1 MSFVTLCNMKKI
13 SCLRLRFL
21 KMMQVIFLKVTILN
35 WTFNNIINMHD
46 RIQKVASCLSKVKAA
61 MAAVLLLMVVGT
73 GTALAQQSGKT
84 ITGKV
89 LDENNQ
95 PMPGVTIIVDGTT
108 NGTMTG
114 SDGTFTLGGVP
125 SGATVIVSCIGY
137 TDQVLPEGKSNY
149 VVSLVPDSE
158 MLEETVVVAF
168 GQQKK
173 LSVTGAISTVASA
186 DLRKTTSTRLDNAL
200 AGRVTGLTSMQSGGG
215 QPGVDG
221 ATMYLRGAATTNG
234 KSPLIL
240 VDGVERD
247 NIRTIDMNEVESIS
261 VLKDASATALY
272 GVQGANGV
280 ILIQTRKGQ
289 KGKAQL
295 NISVDQSWTS
305 FTKEPSRLH
314 SWEYCELRNEALM
327 NDSQAPEFSEE
338 TIAKFRNPLLGLDPS
353 SPDYDNQVAIR
364 KAVYCD
370 NDYYRM
376 YLKSNTPQTRAN
388 ANISGGTDFVNYFV
402 NVGYIHQGGN
412 LNTESPDY
420 LGYDPQCYMNRLSLR
435 SNLDFHIT
443 KNLTASLNI
452 ASYAENVNMPAVG
465 DLYRGDQSWMITDI
479 IYQSQTILP
488 ISPGPVTDPRFG
500 GVSDGVVGYNYLDRS
515 AYEIINRR
523 GFHTNKRKNL
533 NTQFSVNW
541 DLGELV
547 TKGLSVNG
555 MAAYDTY
562 NIGVLEGRKKERV
575 YNVRVDYDSETLSYS
590 SSNGDKIEPL
600 TMTSSRLS
608 NYQIYVQGSINYART
623 FGKHNVTAM
632 ATAYR
637 RFWEGTSADIPYN
650 VLGTAARA
658 TYSFDDRYLVEG
670 NLGYNGSEQFAPS
683 KRFGLFPSGSIGW
696 IASNESFLK
705 GNKYLTWLKF
715 RASYGLVG
723 NDSMGGLRFLYQDDN
738 KIQSG
743 NGFVQGLGGKIVK
756 EGLIGNKSITW
767 ELSKKMNLG
776 VEIGL
781 FKDFRIN
788 VDYFTEKRDQILLKR
803 RTVPSFQGVSSDYI
817 PRVNMGKV
825 DNHGVDV
832 EVSYS
837 HTFNRDFSI
846 SSRVNFGFNDNTA
859 IELDEP
865 MRSEEYAYQ
874 YHEEGFRLGQEFG
887 YLIDWDSPGNGYFT
901 SQDEIDSYYP
911 YGFGGK
917 PRVGDFVYKDVN
929 GDGVIDQKD
938 LSPIGY
944 STTVPGLNYGISL
957 GLNFKGIDFNV
968 LFSGLGRYSKYYS
981 GQGVVEWTK
990 QGTYFDWT
998 RNGWTEE
1005 RYKNGEKITYPAI
1018 STTKTVSHTEND
1030 FFIQNRSF
1038 LRLKNIELGYTLPE
1052 RFLSKVGVKALRVYV
1067 SGQNLFVWDN
1077 LRITHIDPEQNNSYG
1092 YPITKNVTLG
1102 LNINF

>member
-1 MSFVTLCNMKKI
+1 
-13 SCLRLRFL
+13 
-21 KMMQVIFLKVTILN
+21 
-35 WTFNNIINMHD
+35 MHG
-46 RIQKVASCLSKVKAA
+46 RNQKVASCLSRVKEAIV
-61 MAAVLLLMVVGT
+61 AVLLLMVVGT
-73 GTALAQQSGKT
+73 GTALAQTSGRT

-137 TDQVLPEGKSNY
+137 TNQVLPEGKSNY

-295 NISVDQSWTS
+295 NISVDQGWTS

-327 NDSQAPEFSEE
+327 NSGEKAAFSDE

-465 DLYRGDQSWMITDI
+465 DLYRGDQSWMITDL
-479 IYQSQTILP
+479 IYQCQTILP
-488 ISPGPVTDPRFG
+488 ISPGPTTDSRFG
-500 GVSDGVVGYNYLDRS
+500 VESGGIVGYNYLDRS
-515 AYEIINRR
+515 AFEIINRR

-541 DLGELV
+541 DLSELV
-547 TKGLSVNG
+547 TKGLSING

-562 NIGVLEGRKKERV
+562 NIGVLEGRKKEQV
-575 YNVRVDYDSETLSYS
+575 YNVRVDYDSETLSY

-637 RFWEGTSADIPYN
+637 RFWEGTSANIPYN

-738 KIQSG
+738 QIQSG

-756 EGLIGNKSITW
+756 EGLIGNKNITW

-788 VDYFTEKRDQILLKR
+788 VDYFTEKRDQILLRR

-846 SSRVNFGFNDNTA
+846 SSRVNFGFNDNTV

-887 YLIDWDSPGNGYFT
+887 YLIDWNSPGNGYFT
-901 SQDEIDSYYP
+901 SQDEIDNYYP
-911 YGFGGK
+911 YEFGGK

-1018 STTKTVSHTEND
+1018 STSQTVSHTEND

>member
-1 MSFVTLCNMKKI
+1 
-13 SCLRLRFL
+13 
-21 KMMQVIFLKVTILN
+21 
-35 WTFNNIINMHD
+35 MHD
-46 RIQKVASCLSKVKAA
+46 RNQKVASCLSKVKAA

-114 SDGTFTLGGVP
+114 PDGTFTLGGVP

-327 NDSQAPEFSEE
+327 NSGEKAAFSDE

-465 DLYRGDQSWMITDI
+465 NLYRGDQSWMITDI

-500 GVSDGVVGYNYLDRS
+500 DVSDGVVGYNYLDRS

-562 NIGVLEGRKKERV
+562 NIGVLEGRKKDQV
-575 YNVRVDYDSETLSYS
+575 YNVRVDYDSETLSY

-637 RFWEGTSADIPYN
+637 RFWEGTSANIPYN

-738 KIQSG
+738 QIQSG

-756 EGLIGNKSITW
+756 EGLIGNKNITW

-788 VDYFTEKRDQILLKR
+788 VDYFTEKRDQILLRR

-846 SSRVNFGFNDNTA
+846 SSRVNFGFNDNTV

-887 YLIDWDSPGNGYFT
+887 YLIDWNSPGNGYFT
-901 SQDEIDSYYP
+901 SQDEIDNYYP
-911 YGFGGK
+911 YEFGGK

-1018 STTKTVSHTEND
+1018 STSQTVSHTEND

>member
-1 MSFVTLCNMKKI
+1 M
-13 SCLRLRFL
+13 
-21 KMMQVIFLKVTILN
+21 
-35 WTFNNIINMHD
+35 
-46 RIQKVASCLSKVKAA
+46 
-61 MAAVLLLMVVGT
+61 
-73 GTALAQQSGKT
+73 
-84 ITGKV
+84 
-89 LDENNQ
+89 
-95 PMPGVTIIVDGTT
+95 
-108 NGTMTG
+108 
-114 SDGTFTLGGVP
+114 
-125 SGATVIVSCIGY
+125 
-137 TDQVLPEGKSNY
+137 
-149 VVSLVPDSE
+149 
-158 MLEETVVVAF
+158 
-168 GQQKK
+168 
-173 LSVTGAISTVASA
+173 
-186 DLRKTTSTRLDNAL
+186 
-200 AGRVTGLTSMQSGGG
+200 
-215 QPGVDG
+215 
-221 ATMYLRGAATTNG
+221 
-234 KSPLIL
+234 
-240 VDGVERD
+240 
-247 NIRTIDMNEVESIS
+247 
-261 VLKDASATALY
+261 
-272 GVQGANGV
+272 
-280 ILIQTRKGQ
+280 
-289 KGKAQL
+289 
-295 NISVDQSWTS
+295 
-305 FTKEPSRLH
+305 
-314 SWEYCELRNEALM
+314 
-327 NDSQAPEFSEE
+327 
-338 TIAKFRNPLLGLDPS
+338 
-353 SPDYDNQVAIR
+353 
-364 KAVYCD
+364 
-370 NDYYRM
+370 
-376 YLKSNTPQTRAN
+376 
-388 ANISGGTDFVNYFV
+388 

-465 DLYRGDQSWMITDI
+465 DLYRGDQSWMITDL
-479 IYQSQTILP
+479 IYQCETILP
-488 ISPGPVTDPRFG
+488 ISPGPTTDSRFG
-500 GVSDGVVGYNYLDRS
+500 VESGGIVGYNYLDRS
-515 AYEIINRR
+515 AFEIINRR

-541 DLGELV
+541 DLSELV
-547 TKGLSVNG
+547 TKGLSING

-562 NIGVLEGRKKERV
+562 NIGVLEGRKKEQV
-575 YNVRVDYDSETLSYS
+575 YNVRVDYDSETLSY

-637 RFWEGTSADIPYN
+637 RFWEGTSANIPYN

-738 KIQSG
+738 QIQSG

-756 EGLIGNKSITW
+756 EGLIGNKNITW

-788 VDYFTEKRDQILLKR
+788 VDYFTEKRDQILLRR

-846 SSRVNFGFNDNTA
+846 SSRVNFGFNDNTV

-887 YLIDWDSPGNGYFT
+887 YLIDWNSPGNGYFT
-901 SQDEIDSYYP
+901 SQDEIDNYYP
-911 YGFGGK
+911 YEFGGK

-1018 STTKTVSHTEND
+1018 STSQTVSHTEND

>member
-1 MSFVTLCNMKKI
+1 
-13 SCLRLRFL
+13 
-21 KMMQVIFLKVTILN
+21 
-35 WTFNNIINMHD
+35 MHD
-46 RIQKVASCLSKVKAA
+46 RNQKVASCLSKVKAA

-114 SDGTFTLGGVP
+114 PDGTFTLGGVP

-137 TDQVLPEGKSNY
+137 TNQVLPEGKSNY

-327 NDSQAPEFSEE
+327 NSGEKAAFSDE

-465 DLYRGDQSWMITDI
+465 NLYRGDQSWMITDI

-500 GVSDGVVGYNYLDRS
+500 DVSDGVVGYNYLDRS

-562 NIGVLEGRKKERV
+562 NIGVLEGRKKEQV
-575 YNVRVDYDSETLSYS
+575 YNVRVDYDSETLSY

-637 RFWEGTSADIPYN
+637 RFWEGTSANIPYN

-738 KIQSG
+738 QIQSG

-756 EGLIGNKSITW
+756 EGLIGNKNITW

-788 VDYFTEKRDQILLKR
+788 VDYFTEKRDQILLRR

-846 SSRVNFGFNDNTA
+846 SSRVNFGFNDNTV

-887 YLIDWDSPGNGYFT
+887 YLIDWNSPGNGYFT
-901 SQDEIDSYYP
+901 SQDEIDNYYP
-911 YGFGGK
+911 YEFGGK

-1018 STTKTVSHTEND
+1018 STSQTVSHTEND

>member
-1 MSFVTLCNMKKI
+1 
-13 SCLRLRFL
+13 
-21 KMMQVIFLKVTILN
+21 
-35 WTFNNIINMHD
+35 MHD
-46 RIQKVASCLSKVKAA
+46 RKQKVASCLSKVKAA
-61 MAAVLLLMVVGT
+61 IAAVLLLMVVGT
-73 GTALAQQSGKT
+73 GTALAQKTGRT

-95 PMPGVTIIVDGTT
+95 PMPGVTIVVDGTT
-108 NGTMTG
+108 KGTMTG
-114 SDGTFTLGGVP
+114 PDGTFTLAEVP
-125 SGATVIVSCIGY
+125 SGSTVIVSCIGY
-137 TDQVLPEGKSNY
+137 TNQVLPEGKSNY

-314 SWEYCELRNEALM
+314 SWEYCEFRNEALM

-488 ISPGPVTDPRFG
+488 ISPGPVTDSRFG

-562 NIGVLEGRKKERV
+562 NIGVLEGRKKEQV

-637 RFWEGTSADIPYN
+637 RFWEGTSANIPYN

-837 HTFNRDFSI
+837 HTFNKDFSI

-1067 SGQNLFVWDN
+1067 SGQNMFVWDN
-1077 LRITHIDPEQNNSYG
+1077 LRITHVDPEQNNSYG

>member
-1 MSFVTLCNMKKI
+1 
-13 SCLRLRFL
+13 
-21 KMMQVIFLKVTILN
+21 
-35 WTFNNIINMHD
+35 MHD
-46 RIQKVASCLSKVKAA
+46 RNQKVASCLSKVKAA

-73 GTALAQQSGKT
+73 GTALAQTSGRT

-114 SDGTFTLGGVP
+114 TDGIFTLGGVP

-158 MLEETVVVAF
+158 TLEETVVVAF

-327 NDSQAPEFSEE
+327 NDRQAPEFSEE

-600 TMTSSRLS
+600 TMTSSRFS

>member
-1 MSFVTLCNMKKI
+1 
-13 SCLRLRFL
+13 
-21 KMMQVIFLKVTILN
+21 
-35 WTFNNIINMHD
+35 MHD
-46 RIQKVASCLSKVKAA
+46 RNQKVASCLSRVKAA

-114 SDGTFTLGGVP
+114 PDGTFTLGGVP

-137 TDQVLPEGKSNY
+137 TDQVLPEGKTNY
-149 VVSLVPDSE
+149 LVSLVPDSE

-723 NDSMGGLRFLYQDDN
+723 NDSIGGLRFLYQDDN

-1038 LRLKNIELGYTLPE
+1038 LRLRNIELGYTLPE

>member
-1 MSFVTLCNMKKI
+1 
-13 SCLRLRFL
+13 
-21 KMMQVIFLKVTILN
+21 
-35 WTFNNIINMHD
+35 MHD
-46 RIQKVASCLSKVKAA
+46 RNQKVASCLSRVKAA
-61 MAAVLLLMVVGT
+61 IVAVLLLIVVGT
-73 GTALAQQSGKT
+73 GTALAQTSGRT

-137 TDQVLPEGKSNY
+137 TNQVLPEGKSNY

-443 KNLTASLNI
+443 NNLTASLNI

-500 GVSDGVVGYNYLDRS
+500 DVSDGVVGYNYLDRS

-562 NIGVLEGRKKERV
+562 NIGVLEGRKKEQV
-575 YNVRVDYDSETLSYS
+575 YNVRVDYDSETLSY

-637 RFWEGTSADIPYN
+637 RFWEGTSANIPYN

>member
-1 MSFVTLCNMKKI
+1 
-13 SCLRLRFL
+13 
-21 KMMQVIFLKVTILN
+21 
-35 WTFNNIINMHD
+35 MHD
-46 RIQKVASCLSKVKAA
+46 RNQKVASCLSKVKAA

-114 SDGTFTLGGVP
+114 PDGTFTLGGVP

-600 TMTSSRLS
+600 TMTSSRFS

-788 VDYFTEKRDQILLKR
+788 IDYFTEKRDQILLRR

-887 YLIDWDSPGNGYFT
+887 YLIDWNSPGNGYFT
-901 SQDEIDSYYP
+901 SQDEIDNYYP
-911 YGFGGK
+911 YEFGGK

-1018 STTKTVSHTEND
+1018 STSQTVSHTEND

>member
-1 MSFVTLCNMKKI
+1 
-13 SCLRLRFL
+13 
-21 KMMQVIFLKVTILN
+21 
-35 WTFNNIINMHD
+35 MHD
-46 RIQKVASCLSKVKAA
+46 RNQKVASCLSKVKAA

-73 GTALAQQSGKT
+73 GTALAQTSGRT

-114 SDGTFTLGGVP
+114 PDGTFTLGGVP

-137 TDQVLPEGKSNY
+137 TDQVLPEGKTNY
-149 VVSLVPDSE
+149 LVSLVPDSE

-327 NDSQAPEFSEE
+327 NSGEKAAFSDE

-465 DLYRGDQSWMITDI
+465 DLYRGDQSWMITDL
-479 IYQSQTILP
+479 IYQCQTILP

-562 NIGVLEGRKKERV
+562 NIGVLEGRKKEQV
-575 YNVRVDYDSETLSYS
+575 YNVRVDYDSETLSY

-637 RFWEGTSADIPYN
+637 RFWEGTSANIPYN

-738 KIQSG
+738 QIQSG

-756 EGLIGNKSITW
+756 EGLIGNKNITW

-788 VDYFTEKRDQILLKR
+788 VDYFTEKRDQILLRR

-846 SSRVNFGFNDNTA
+846 SSRVNFGFNDNTV

-887 YLIDWDSPGNGYFT
+887 YLIDWNSPGNGYFT
-901 SQDEIDSYYP
+901 SQDEIDNYYP
-911 YGFGGK
+911 YEFGGK

-1018 STTKTVSHTEND
+1018 STSQTVSHTEND

>member
-1 MSFVTLCNMKKI
+1 
-13 SCLRLRFL
+13 
-21 KMMQVIFLKVTILN
+21 
-35 WTFNNIINMHD
+35 MHD
-46 RIQKVASCLSKVKAA
+46 RNQKVASCLSKVKAA

-295 NISVDQSWTS
+295 TISVDQSWTS

-327 NDSQAPEFSEE
+327 NDRQAPEFSEE

-600 TMTSSRLS
+600 TMTSSRFS

>member
-1 MSFVTLCNMKKI
+1 
-13 SCLRLRFL
+13 
-21 KMMQVIFLKVTILN
+21 
-35 WTFNNIINMHD
+35 MHD
-46 RIQKVASCLSKVKAA
+46 RNQKVAACLSKVKAA

-137 TDQVLPEGKSNY
+137 TDQVLPEGKTNY
-149 VVSLVPDSE
+149 LVSLVPDSE

-327 NDSQAPEFSEE
+327 NDRQAPEFSEE

>member
-1 MSFVTLCNMKKI
+1 
-13 SCLRLRFL
+13 
-21 KMMQVIFLKVTILN
+21 
-35 WTFNNIINMHD
+35 
-46 RIQKVASCLSKVKAA
+46 

-73 GTALAQQSGKT
+73 GTALAQTSGRT

-137 TDQVLPEGKSNY
+137 TNQVLPEGKSNY

-295 NISVDQSWTS
+295 NITVDQSWTS

-314 SWEYCELRNEALM
+314 SWEYCELRNEALL
-327 NDSQAPEFSEE
+327 NSGAKAAFSDE
-338 TIAKFRNPLLGLDPS
+338 TIAKFKNPLLGLDPTAA
-353 SPDYDNQVAIR
+353 DYDNQVAIR
-364 KAVYCD
+364 KAIYCD

-376 YLKSNTPQTRAN
+376 YLRSNTPQTRAN

-412 LNTESPDY
+412 LNTESSDY

-500 GVSDGVVGYNYLDRS
+500 DVSDGVVGYNYLDRS

-562 NIGVLEGRKKERV
+562 NIGVLEGRKKEQV

-590 SSNGDKIEPL
+590 SNGDKIEPL
-600 TMTSSRLS
+600 TMTSSKLS

-637 RFWEGTSADIPYN
+637 RFWEGTSANIPYN

-738 KIQSG
+738 QIQSG

-846 SSRVNFGFNDNTA
+846 SSRVNFGFNDNTV

-874 YHEEGFRLGQEFG
+874 YQEEGFRLGQEFG

-901 SQDEIDSYYP
+901 SQDEIDNYYP

-1018 STTKTVSHTEND
+1018 STSQTVSHTEND

>member
-1 MSFVTLCNMKKI
+1 
-13 SCLRLRFL
+13 
-21 KMMQVIFLKVTILN
+21 
-35 WTFNNIINMHD
+35 MHD
-46 RIQKVASCLSKVKAA
+46 RNQKVASCLSKVKAA

-73 GTALAQQSGKT
+73 GTALAQTSGRT

-114 SDGTFTLGGVP
+114 PDGTFTLGGVP

-327 NDSQAPEFSEE
+327 NDRQAPEFSEE

-600 TMTSSRLS
+600 TMTSSRFS

>member
-1 MSFVTLCNMKKI
+1 
-13 SCLRLRFL
+13 
-21 KMMQVIFLKVTILN
+21 
-35 WTFNNIINMHD
+35 MHD

-73 GTALAQQSGKT
+73 GTALAQTSGRT

-137 TDQVLPEGKSNY
+137 TNQVLPEGKSNY

-500 GVSDGVVGYNYLDRS
+500 DVSDGVVGYNYLDRS

-562 NIGVLEGRKKERV
+562 NIGVLEGRKKEQV
-575 YNVRVDYDSETLSYS
+575 YNVRVDYDSETLSY

-637 RFWEGTSADIPYN
+637 RFWEGTSANIPYN

-723 NDSMGGLRFLYQDDN
+723 NDSIGGLRFLYQDDN
-738 KIQSG
+738 QIQSG

-756 EGLIGNKSITW
+756 EGLIGNKNITW

-788 VDYFTEKRDQILLKR
+788 VDYFTEKRDQILLRR

-846 SSRVNFGFNDNTA
+846 SSRVNFGFNDNTV

-887 YLIDWDSPGNGYFT
+887 YLIDWNSPGNGYFT
-901 SQDEIDSYYP
+901 SQDEIDNYYP
-911 YGFGGK
+911 YEFGGK

-1018 STTKTVSHTEND
+1018 STSQTVSHTEND

>member
-1 MSFVTLCNMKKI
+1 
-13 SCLRLRFL
+13 
-21 KMMQVIFLKVTILN
+21 
-35 WTFNNIINMHD
+35 MHD
-46 RIQKVASCLSKVKAA
+46 RNQKVASCLSKVKAA

-73 GTALAQQSGKT
+73 GTALAQTSGRT

-114 SDGTFTLGGVP
+114 PDGTFTLGGVQ
-125 SGATVIVSCIGY
+125 SSATVIVSCIGY
-137 TDQVLPEGKSNY
+137 TNQVLPEGKTNY
-149 VVSLVPDSE
+149 LVSLVPDSE

-600 TMTSSRLS
+600 TMTSSRFS

>member
-1 MSFVTLCNMKKI
+1 
-13 SCLRLRFL
+13 
-21 KMMQVIFLKVTILN
+21 
-35 WTFNNIINMHD
+35 MHD
-46 RIQKVASCLSKVKAA
+46 RKQKVASCLSKVKAA
-61 MAAVLLLMVVGT
+61 IAAVLLLMVVGT
-73 GTALAQQSGKT
+73 GTALAQKTGRT

-95 PMPGVTIIVDGTT
+95 PMPGVTIVVDGTT
-108 NGTMTG
+108 KGTMTG
-114 SDGTFTLGGVP
+114 PDGTFTLAEVP
-125 SGATVIVSCIGY
+125 SGSTVIVSCIGY
-137 TDQVLPEGKSNY
+137 TNQVLPEGKSNY

-215 QPGVDG
+215 QTGVDG

-837 HTFNRDFSI
+837 HTFNKDFSI

-1077 LRITHIDPEQNNSYG
+1077 LRITHVDPEQNNSYG

>member
-1 MSFVTLCNMKKI
+1 
-13 SCLRLRFL
+13 
-21 KMMQVIFLKVTILN
+21 
-35 WTFNNIINMHD
+35 MHD
-46 RIQKVASCLSKVKAA
+46 RNQRVASCLSKVKAA
-61 MAAVLLLMVVGT
+61 IAAVLLLMVVGT
-73 GTALAQQSGKT
+73 GTALAQTSGRT

-95 PMPGVTIIVDGTT
+95 PMPGVTIVVDGTT
-108 NGTMTG
+108 KGTMTG
-114 SDGTFTLGGVP
+114 PDGTFTLAEVP
-125 SGATVIVSCIGY
+125 SGSTVIVSCIGY
-137 TDQVLPEGKSNY
+137 TNQVLPEGKSNY

-338 TIAKFRNPLLGLDPS
+338 TIAKFRNPLLGLDS
-353 SPDYDNQVAIR
+353 SASDYENQVAIR
-364 KAVYCD
+364 KAIYCD

-376 YLKSNTPQTRAN
+376 YLKSNTPQTRLN

-562 NIGVLEGRKKERV
+562 NIGVLEGRKKEQV

-590 SSNGDKIEPL
+590 SSNADKIEPL

-837 HTFNRDFSI
+837 HTFNKDFSI

-1067 SGQNLFVWDN
+1067 SGQNMFVWDN
-1077 LRITHIDPEQNNSYG
+1077 LRITHVDPEQNNSYG

>member
-1 MSFVTLCNMKKI
+1 
-13 SCLRLRFL
+13 
-21 KMMQVIFLKVTILN
+21 
-35 WTFNNIINMHD
+35 MHD
-46 RIQKVASCLSKVKAA
+46 RNQKVASCLSKVKAA

-73 GTALAQQSGKT
+73 GTALAQTSGRT

-137 TDQVLPEGKSNY
+137 TDQVLPEGKTNY
-149 VVSLVPDSE
+149 LVSLVPDSE

-412 LNTESPDY
+412 LNTEDSDF

-443 KNLTASLNI
+443 KSLTASLNI

>member
-1 MSFVTLCNMKKI
+1 
-13 SCLRLRFL
+13 
-21 KMMQVIFLKVTILN
+21 
-35 WTFNNIINMHD
+35 MHD
-46 RIQKVASCLSKVKAA
+46 RNQKVASCLSKVKAA

-137 TDQVLPEGKSNY
+137 TDQVLPEGKTNY
-149 VVSLVPDSE
+149 LVSLVPDSE

-295 NISVDQSWTS
+295 NISVDQGWTS

-327 NDSQAPEFSEE
+327 NSGEKAAFSDE

-465 DLYRGDQSWMITDI
+465 DLYGGRQSWMITDI

-500 GVSDGVVGYNYLDRS
+500 DVSDGVVGYNYLDRS

-562 NIGVLEGRKKERV
+562 NIGVLEGRKKEQV
-575 YNVRVDYDSETLSYS
+575 YNVRVDYDSETLSY

-637 RFWEGTSADIPYN
+637 RFWEGTSANIPYN

-738 KIQSG
+738 QIQSG

-756 EGLIGNKSITW
+756 EGLIGNKNITW

-846 SSRVNFGFNDNTA
+846 SSRVNFGFNDNTV

-887 YLIDWDSPGNGYFT
+887 YLIDWNSPGNGYFT

-911 YGFGGK
+911 YEFGGK

-1018 STTKTVSHTEND
+1018 STSQTVSHTEND

>member
-1 MSFVTLCNMKKI
+1 
-13 SCLRLRFL
+13 
-21 KMMQVIFLKVTILN
+21 
-35 WTFNNIINMHD
+35 MHD
-46 RIQKVASCLSKVKAA
+46 RNQKVASCLSKVKAA

-73 GTALAQQSGKT
+73 GTALAQTSGRT

-114 SDGTFTLGGVP
+114 PDGTFTLGGVP

-137 TDQVLPEGKSNY
+137 TDQVLPEGKTNY
-149 VVSLVPDSE
+149 LVSLVPDSE

>member
-1 MSFVTLCNMKKI
+1 
-13 SCLRLRFL
+13 
-21 KMMQVIFLKVTILN
+21 
-35 WTFNNIINMHD
+35 MHD
-46 RIQKVASCLSKVKAA
+46 RNQKVASCLSKVKAA

-114 SDGTFTLGGVP
+114 PDGTFTLGGVP

-327 NDSQAPEFSEE
+327 NSGEKAAFSDE

-465 DLYRGDQSWMITDI
+465 NLYRGDQSWMITDI

-500 GVSDGVVGYNYLDRS
+500 DVSDGVVGYNYLDRS

-562 NIGVLEGRKKERV
+562 NIGVLEGRKKEQV
-575 YNVRVDYDSETLSYS
+575 YNVRVDYDSETLSY

-637 RFWEGTSADIPYN
+637 RFWEGTSANIPYN

-738 KIQSG
+738 QIQSG

-756 EGLIGNKSITW
+756 EGLIGNKNITW

-788 VDYFTEKRDQILLKR
+788 VDYFTEKRDQILLRR

-846 SSRVNFGFNDNTA
+846 SSRVNFGFNDNTV

-874 YHEEGFRLGQEFG
+874 YHE
-887 YLIDWDSPGNGYFT
+887 
-901 SQDEIDSYYP
+901 
-911 YGFGGK
+911 
-917 PRVGDFVYKDVN
+917 
-929 GDGVIDQKD
+929 
-938 LSPIGY
+938 
-944 STTVPGLNYGISL
+944 
-957 GLNFKGIDFNV
+957 
-968 LFSGLGRYSKYYS
+968 
-981 GQGVVEWTK
+981 
-990 QGTYFDWT
+990 
-998 RNGWTEE
+998 
-1005 RYKNGEKITYPAI
+1005 
-1018 STTKTVSHTEND
+1018 
-1030 FFIQNRSF
+1030 
-1038 LRLKNIELGYTLPE
+1038 
-1052 RFLSKVGVKALRVYV
+1052 
-1067 SGQNLFVWDN
+1067 
-1077 LRITHIDPEQNNSYG
+1077 
-1092 YPITKNVTLG
+1092 
-1102 LNINF
+1102 

>member
-1 MSFVTLCNMKKI
+1 
-13 SCLRLRFL
+13 
-21 KMMQVIFLKVTILN
+21 
-35 WTFNNIINMHD
+35 MHD
-46 RIQKVASCLSKVKAA
+46 RKQKVASCLSKVKAA
-61 MAAVLLLMVVGT
+61 IAAVLLLMVVGT
-73 GTALAQQSGKT
+73 GTALAQKTGRT

-95 PMPGVTIIVDGTT
+95 PMPGVTIVVDGTT
-108 NGTMTG
+108 KGTMTG
-114 SDGTFTLGGVP
+114 PDGTFTLAEVP
-125 SGATVIVSCIGY
+125 SGSTVIVSCIGY
-137 TDQVLPEGKSNY
+137 TNQVLPEGKSNY

-327 NDSQAPEFSEE
+327 NDRQAPEFSEE

-562 NIGVLEGRKKERV
+562 NIGVLEGRKKEQV

-590 SSNGDKIEPL
+590 SSNADKIEPL

-837 HTFNRDFSI
+837 HTFNKDFSI

-1067 SGQNLFVWDN
+1067 SGQNMFVWDN
-1077 LRITHIDPEQNNSYG
+1077 LRITHVDPEQNNSYG

>member
-1 MSFVTLCNMKKI
+1 
-13 SCLRLRFL
+13 
-21 KMMQVIFLKVTILN
+21 
-35 WTFNNIINMHD
+35 MHD
-46 RIQKVASCLSKVKAA
+46 RKQKVASCLSKVKAA
-61 MAAVLLLMVVGT
+61 IAAVLLLMVVGT
-73 GTALAQQSGKT
+73 GTALAQKTGRT

-95 PMPGVTIIVDGTT
+95 PMPGVTIVVDGTT
-108 NGTMTG
+108 KGTMTG
-114 SDGTFTLGGVP
+114 PDGTFTLAEVP
-125 SGATVIVSCIGY
+125 SGSTVIVSCIGY
-137 TDQVLPEGKSNY
+137 TNQVLPEGKSNY

-353 SPDYDNQVAIR
+353 ASDYENQVAIR
-364 KAVYCD
+364 KAIYCD

-376 YLKSNTPQTRAN
+376 YLKSNTPQTRLN

>member
-1 MSFVTLCNMKKI
+1 
-13 SCLRLRFL
+13 
-21 KMMQVIFLKVTILN
+21 
-35 WTFNNIINMHD
+35 MHD
-46 RIQKVASCLSKVKAA
+46 RNQKVASCLSRVKAA
-61 MAAVLLLMVVGT
+61 IVAVLLLMVVGT
-73 GTALAQQSGKT
+73 GTALAQTSGRT

-158 MLEETVVVAF
+158 TLEETVVVAF

-600 TMTSSRLS
+600 TMTSSRFS

-683 KRFGLFPSGSIGW
+683 KRFGLFPSGSVGW

>member
-1 MSFVTLCNMKKI
+1 
-13 SCLRLRFL
+13 
-21 KMMQVIFLKVTILN
+21 
-35 WTFNNIINMHD
+35 MHD
-46 RIQKVASCLSKVKAA
+46 RNQKVASCLSKVKAA

-73 GTALAQQSGKT
+73 GTALAQTSGRT

-114 SDGTFTLGGVP
+114 PDGTFTLGGVP

-137 TDQVLPEGKSNY
+137 TDQVLPEGKTNY
-149 VVSLVPDSE
+149 LVSLVPDSE

-327 NDSQAPEFSEE
+327 NDRQAPEFSEE

-600 TMTSSRLS
+600 TMTSSRFS

-887 YLIDWDSPGNGYFT
+887 YLIDWNSPGNGYFT

-911 YGFGGK
+911 YEFGGK

-1018 STTKTVSHTEND
+1018 STSQTVSHTEND

>member
-1 MSFVTLCNMKKI
+1 
-13 SCLRLRFL
+13 
-21 KMMQVIFLKVTILN
+21 
-35 WTFNNIINMHD
+35 MHD
-46 RIQKVASCLSKVKAA
+46 RNQKVASCLSKVKAA

-327 NDSQAPEFSEE
+327 NDRQAPEFSEE

>member
-1 MSFVTLCNMKKI
+1 
-13 SCLRLRFL
+13 
-21 KMMQVIFLKVTILN
+21 
-35 WTFNNIINMHD
+35 MHD
-46 RIQKVASCLSKVKAA
+46 RNQKVASCLSKVKAA
-61 MAAVLLLMVVGT
+61 IAAVLLLLVVGT
-73 GTALAQQSGKT
+73 GTSLAQQSGKT

-114 SDGTFTLGGVP
+114 PDGTFTLGGVP

-137 TDQVLPEGKSNY
+137 TNQVLPEGKTNY
-149 VVSLVPDSE
+149 VISLVPDSE

-295 NISVDQSWTS
+295 NITVDQSWTS

-562 NIGVLEGRKKERV
+562 NIGVLEGRKKEQV

-590 SSNGDKIEPL
+590 SSNADKIEPL

-837 HTFNRDFSI
+837 HTFNKDFSI

-1077 LRITHIDPEQNNSYG
+1077 LRITHVDPEQNNSYG

>member
-1 MSFVTLCNMKKI
+1 
-13 SCLRLRFL
+13 
-21 KMMQVIFLKVTILN
+21 
-35 WTFNNIINMHD
+35 MHD
-46 RIQKVASCLSKVKAA
+46 RNQKVASCLSKVKAA

-114 SDGTFTLGGVP
+114 PDGTFTLGGVP

-600 TMTSSRLS
+600 TMTSSRFS

-723 NDSMGGLRFLYQDDN
+723 NDSMGGLRFLYKDDN

>member
-1 MSFVTLCNMKKI
+1 
-13 SCLRLRFL
+13 
-21 KMMQVIFLKVTILN
+21 
-35 WTFNNIINMHD
+35 
-46 RIQKVASCLSKVKAA
+46 

-73 GTALAQQSGKT
+73 GTALAQTSGRT

-295 NISVDQSWTS
+295 NITVDQSWTS

-314 SWEYCELRNEALM
+314 SWEYCELRNEALL
-327 NDSQAPEFSEE
+327 NSGAKAAFSDE
-338 TIAKFRNPLLGLDPS
+338 TIAKFKNPLLGLDPTAA
-353 SPDYDNQVAIR
+353 DYDNQVAIR
-364 KAVYCD
+364 KAIYCD

-376 YLKSNTPQTRAN
+376 YLRSNTPQTRAN

-412 LNTESPDY
+412 LSTESSDY

-488 ISPGPVTDPRFG
+488 ISPGPVTDTRFG
-500 GVSDGVVGYNYLDRS
+500 GVSGGVVGYNYLDRS

-541 DLGELV
+541 DLSELV
-547 TKGLSVNG
+547 TKGLSING

-562 NIGVLEGRKKERV
+562 NIGVLEGRKKEQV

-590 SSNGDKIEPL
+590 SNGDKVEPL
-600 TMTSSRLS
+600 TMTSSKLS

-637 RFWEGTSADIPYN
+637 RFWEGTSANIPYN

-723 NDSMGGLRFLYQDDN
+723 NDSMGGLRFL
-738 KIQSG
+738 
-743 NGFVQGLGGKIVK
+743 
-756 EGLIGNKSITW
+756 
-767 ELSKKMNLG
+767 
-776 VEIGL
+776 
-781 FKDFRIN
+781 
-788 VDYFTEKRDQILLKR
+788 
-803 RTVPSFQGVSSDYI
+803 
-817 PRVNMGKV
+817 
-825 DNHGVDV
+825 
-832 EVSYS
+832 
-837 HTFNRDFSI
+837 
-846 SSRVNFGFNDNTA
+846 
-859 IELDEP
+859 
-865 MRSEEYAYQ
+865 
-874 YHEEGFRLGQEFG
+874 
-887 YLIDWDSPGNGYFT
+887 
-901 SQDEIDSYYP
+901 
-911 YGFGGK
+911 
-917 PRVGDFVYKDVN
+917 
-929 GDGVIDQKD
+929 
-938 LSPIGY
+938 
-944 STTVPGLNYGISL
+944 
-957 GLNFKGIDFNV
+957 
-968 LFSGLGRYSKYYS
+968 
-981 GQGVVEWTK
+981 
-990 QGTYFDWT
+990 
-998 RNGWTEE
+998 
-1005 RYKNGEKITYPAI
+1005 
-1018 STTKTVSHTEND
+1018 
-1030 FFIQNRSF
+1030 
-1038 LRLKNIELGYTLPE
+1038 
-1052 RFLSKVGVKALRVYV
+1052 
-1067 SGQNLFVWDN
+1067 
-1077 LRITHIDPEQNNSYG
+1077 
-1092 YPITKNVTLG
+1092 
-1102 LNINF
+1102 

>member
-1 MSFVTLCNMKKI
+1 
-13 SCLRLRFL
+13 
-21 KMMQVIFLKVTILN
+21 
-35 WTFNNIINMHD
+35 
-46 RIQKVASCLSKVKAA
+46 

-114 SDGTFTLGGVP
+114 PDGTFTLGGVP

-327 NDSQAPEFSEE
+327 NDRQAPEFSEE

-600 TMTSSRLS
+600 TMTSSRFS

>member
-1 MSFVTLCNMKKI
+1 
-13 SCLRLRFL
+13 
-21 KMMQVIFLKVTILN
+21 
-35 WTFNNIINMHD
+35 MHD
-46 RIQKVASCLSKVKAA
+46 RNQKVASCLSRVKAA
-61 MAAVLLLMVVGT
+61 IVAVLLLMVVGT
-73 GTALAQQSGKT
+73 GTVLAQQSGKT

-114 SDGTFTLGGVP
+114 PDGTFTLGGVP

-137 TDQVLPEGKSNY
+137 TNQVLPEGKSNY

-158 MLEETVVVAF
+158 TLEETVVVAF

-600 TMTSSRLS
+600 TMTSSRFS

-901 SQDEIDSYYP
+901 SQNEIDSYYP

>member
-1 MSFVTLCNMKKI
+1 
-13 SCLRLRFL
+13 
-21 KMMQVIFLKVTILN
+21 
-35 WTFNNIINMHD
+35 MHD
-46 RIQKVASCLSKVKAA
+46 RNQKVASCLSKVKAA

-73 GTALAQQSGKT
+73 GTALAQTSGRT

-137 TDQVLPEGKSNY
+137 TNQVLPEGKSNY

-327 NDSQAPEFSEE
+327 NSGEKAAFSDE

-353 SPDYDNQVAIR
+353 SPEYDNQVAIR

-562 NIGVLEGRKKERV
+562 NIGVLEGRKKEQV
-575 YNVRVDYDSETLSYS
+575 YNVRVDYDSETLSY

-637 RFWEGTSADIPYN
+637 RFWEGTSANIPYN

-738 KIQSG
+738 QIQSG

-756 EGLIGNKSITW
+756 EGLIGNKNITW

-788 VDYFTEKRDQILLKR
+788 VDYFTEKRDQILLRR

-846 SSRVNFGFNDNTA
+846 SSRVNFGFNDNTV

-887 YLIDWDSPGNGYFT
+887 YLIDWNSPGNGYFT
-901 SQDEIDSYYP
+901 SQDEIDNYYP
-911 YGFGGK
+911 YEFGGK

-1018 STTKTVSHTEND
+1018 STSQTVSHTEND

>member
-1 MSFVTLCNMKKI
+1 M
-13 SCLRLRFL
+13 
-21 KMMQVIFLKVTILN
+21 
-35 WTFNNIINMHD
+35 
-46 RIQKVASCLSKVKAA
+46 
-61 MAAVLLLMVVGT
+61 
-73 GTALAQQSGKT
+73 
-84 ITGKV
+84 
-89 LDENNQ
+89 
-95 PMPGVTIIVDGTT
+95 
-108 NGTMTG
+108 
-114 SDGTFTLGGVP
+114 
-125 SGATVIVSCIGY
+125 
-137 TDQVLPEGKSNY
+137 
-149 VVSLVPDSE
+149 SLVPDSE
-158 MLEETVVVAF
+158 TLEETVVVAF

-600 TMTSSRLS
+600 TMTSSRFS

-623 FGKHNVTAM
+623 IGKHNVTAM

>member
-1 MSFVTLCNMKKI
+1 
-13 SCLRLRFL
+13 
-21 KMMQVIFLKVTILN
+21 
-35 WTFNNIINMHD
+35 MHD
-46 RIQKVASCLSKVKAA
+46 RNQRVASCLSRVKAA
-61 MAAVLLLMVVGT
+61 IAAVLLLMVVGT
-73 GTALAQQSGKT
+73 GTALAQTSGRT

-353 SPDYDNQVAIR
+353 ASDYENQVAIR
-364 KAVYCD
+364 KAIYCD

-376 YLKSNTPQTRAN
+376 YLKSNTPQTRLN

-465 DLYRGDQSWMITDI
+465 NLYRGDQSWMITDI

-562 NIGVLEGRKKERV
+562 NIGVLEGRKKEQV

-590 SSNGDKIEPL
+590 SSNADKIEPL

-837 HTFNRDFSI
+837 HTFNKDFSI

-1077 LRITHIDPEQNNSYG
+1077 LRITHVDPEQNNSYG

>member
-1 MSFVTLCNMKKI
+1 
-13 SCLRLRFL
+13 
-21 KMMQVIFLKVTILN
+21 
-35 WTFNNIINMHD
+35 MHD
-46 RIQKVASCLSKVKAA
+46 RNQKVASCLSKVKAA

-114 SDGTFTLGGVP
+114 PDGTFTLGGVP

-327 NDSQAPEFSEE
+327 NDRQAPEFSEE

-465 DLYRGDQSWMITDI
+465 NLYRGDQSWMITDI

-500 GVSDGVVGYNYLDRS
+500 DVSDGVVGYNYLDRS

-575 YNVRVDYDSETLSYS
+575 YNVRVDYDSETLSY

-738 KIQSG
+738 QIQSG
-743 NGFVQGLGGKIVK
+743 NGSVQGLGGKIVK
-756 EGLIGNKSITW
+756 EGLIGNKNITW

-788 VDYFTEKRDQILLKR
+788 VDYFTEKRDQILLRR

-846 SSRVNFGFNDNTA
+846 SSRVNFGFNDNTV

-887 YLIDWDSPGNGYFT
+887 YLIDWNSPGNGYFT
-901 SQDEIDSYYP
+901 SQDEIDNYYP
-911 YGFGGK
+911 YEFGGK

-1018 STTKTVSHTEND
+1018 STSQTVSHTEND

>member
-1 MSFVTLCNMKKI
+1 
-13 SCLRLRFL
+13 
-21 KMMQVIFLKVTILN
+21 
-35 WTFNNIINMHD
+35 MHD
-46 RIQKVASCLSKVKAA
+46 RNQKVASCLSRVKEAIV
-61 MAAVLLLMVVGT
+61 AVLLLMVVGT
-73 GTALAQQSGKT
+73 GTVVAQQSGKT

-137 TDQVLPEGKSNY
+137 TNQVLPEGKSNY

-295 NISVDQSWTS
+295 NISVDQGWTS

-327 NDSQAPEFSEE
+327 NSGEKAAFSDE

-465 DLYRGDQSWMITDI
+465 DLYRGDQSWMITDL
-479 IYQSQTILP
+479 IYQCQTILP
-488 ISPGPVTDPRFG
+488 ISPGPTTDSRFG
-500 GVSDGVVGYNYLDRS
+500 VESGGIVGYNYLDRS
-515 AYEIINRR
+515 AFEIINRR

-541 DLGELV
+541 DLSELV
-547 TKGLSVNG
+547 TKGLSING

-562 NIGVLEGRKKERV
+562 NIGVLEGRKKEQV
-575 YNVRVDYDSETLSYS
+575 YNVRVDYDSETLSY

-637 RFWEGTSADIPYN
+637 RFWEGTSANIPYN

-738 KIQSG
+738 QIQSG

-756 EGLIGNKSITW
+756 EGLIGNKNITW

-788 VDYFTEKRDQILLKR
+788 VDYFTEKRDQILLRR

-846 SSRVNFGFNDNTA
+846 SSRVNFGFNDNTV

-887 YLIDWDSPGNGYFT
+887 YLIDWNSPGNGYFT
-901 SQDEIDSYYP
+901 SQDEIDNYYP
-911 YGFGGK
+911 YEFGGK

-1018 STTKTVSHTEND
+1018 STSQTVSHTEND